1 MEHIAQIVK
10 ENPPM
15 PKNELP
21 VSHCAVSVSVT
32 ENQTHCI
39 HWQGESLK
47 CSGNCVLKANQT
59 DFKFR
64 GCDKN
69 IESEIK
75 TPIETEVCERVFATH
90 CGFTAVHCKKGGAA

>member
-10 ENPPM
+10 ENQPM
-15 PKNELP
+15 PTNELS
-21 VSHCAVSVSVT
+21 VSHCTASVADT
-32 ENQTHCI
+32 ESQTNCI
-39 HWQGESLK
+39 HWQVESLK

-75 TPIETEVCERVFATH
+75 TPIKTAACEHVFATH
-90 CGFTAVHCKKGGAA
+90 CRITAVHCKKGGAA